1 MNRTTPH
8 TARTWRA
15 LAIGAVL
22 LIASLPGTAAAQQ
35 AAGPAADPFTFTS
48 DAALIM
54 WQLQPDK
61 AADFE
66 MVWRVIRQR
75 IETAGSAEVRALLAG
90 MKMYQPG
97 FTAGDALTYVFYVD
111 PIVKGGSY
119 SPTFILF
126 ESKLFER
133 GEADELFAKMSGALA
148 PGNAI
153 STMPLNRAP

>member
-1 MNRTTPH
+1 MKRTGKH
-8 TARTWRA
+8 TMSTWRA
-15 LAIGAVL
+15 LAIGAAIS
-22 LIASLPGTAAAQQ
+22 IACLPGVAAAQQ
-35 AAGPAADPFTFTS
+35 AAAPAADPFTFTS
-48 DAALIM
+48 DAALMM
-54 WQLQPDK
+54 WQVLPDK

-75 IETAGSAEVRALLAG
+75 VETSGSAEVRALVSG
-90 MKMYQPG
+90 MKIYQPG

-111 PIVKGGSY
+111 PIVKAGSY
-119 SPTFILF
+119 SPTFLLF